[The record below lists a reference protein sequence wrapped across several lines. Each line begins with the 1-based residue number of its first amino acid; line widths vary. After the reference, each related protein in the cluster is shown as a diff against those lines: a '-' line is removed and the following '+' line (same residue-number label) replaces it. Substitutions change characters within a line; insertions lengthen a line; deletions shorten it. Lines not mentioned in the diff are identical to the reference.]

1 MMLNKRI
8 KILLW
13 FLVIVAVYIIG
24 SLLISP
30 HNTFIHIGKIVSV
43 PKEKAIANKTFI
55 EVVEPNIIYTNKM
68 NYSFYVYKYDFSYS
82 KSYGLL
88 QLFKHRVT
96 VNKQCYYK
104 LIITDPLVELSEI
117 EIQYND
123 LDTNLFND
131 FDGYNAMK
139 EEDVMITV
147 TQNDEVLYKALYK
160 SSNK

>member
-1 MMLNKRI
+1 MI
-8 KILLW
+8 
-13 FLVIVAVYIIG
+13 LVIQKVMGV
-24 SLLISP
+24 
-30 HNTFIHIGKIVSV
+30 
-43 PKEKAIANKTFI
+43 
-55 EVVEPNIIYTNKM
+55 
-68 NYSFYVYKYDFSYS
+68 
-82 KSYGLL
+82 L

-117 EIQYND
+117 KIQYND

-139 EEDVMITV
+139 EEEVMITV

-160 SSNK
+160 SNNK

>member
-1 MMLNKRI
+1 MG
-8 KILLW
+8 
-13 FLVIVAVYIIG
+13 V
-24 SLLISP
+24 
-30 HNTFIHIGKIVSV
+30 
-43 PKEKAIANKTFI
+43 
-55 EVVEPNIIYTNKM
+55 
-68 NYSFYVYKYDFSYS
+68 
-82 KSYGLL
+82 L

-117 EIQYND
+117 KIQYND

-139 EEDVMITV
+139 EEEVMITV

-160 SSNK
+160 SNNK